1 MPAGKSVLK
10 LPRAELRLLVALVR
24 QWLTEHKTDAEILE
38 TIEEYGITDIREV
51 RTLKR
56 LVKDEDR
63 DEVKG
68 KEPLD
73 VFVEYRRDLL
83 AIARDA
89 DDFIE
94 RMSTKE
100 TQQSTI
106 PSALRVKL
114 DALDKIAQ
122 RGIDL
127 GIFRARPKGRGV
139 LLGGIILADLS
150 DEELLGVVEQITDN
164 VRGLREVASRPLLPA
179 GGYRRT
185 KTPADYKPTKDEN
198 EDDVVEAEV
207 VEEAPV
213 TVPPEQRKKR
223 KPSPVRERPKRV
235 KDKMSIT
242 TSDGE
247 TDGRARP
254 RRRRPT

>member
-38 TIEEYGITDIREV
+38 SIEEFGITDIREV

-56 LVKDEDR
+56 LVQDEDR

-83 AIARDA
+83 AVVRDV
-89 DDFIE
+89 DEFVEKMKTRD
-94 RMSTKE
+94 

-139 LLGGIILADLS
+139 LLGGIILAELS
-150 DEELLGVVEQITDN
+150 DDELLGVVEQITDQ
-164 VRGLREVASRPLLPA
+164 VRTLREVASRPLLPA

-185 KTPADYKPTKDEN
+185 KTPADYKPTSDE
-198 EDDVVEAEV
+198 EGDVVEAEV

-213 TVPPEQRKKR
+213 TVPPEKRKKR